1 MEPFSWEER
10 DGARWIVVEGS
21 LDHGEARALEERF
34 QETVLGGDTDVILVM
49 QGVTFLGSLAVG
61 MMLEARAALEKQGR
75 TLKISAP
82 SEAVN
87 KAFALMKLEDVFEE
101 V

>member
-1 MEPFSWEER
+1 METFSWEER
-10 DGARWIVVEGS
+10 DGARWIVIEGD
-21 LDHGEARALEERF
+21 LDHREARALEDRF
-34 QETVLGGDTDVILVM
+34 RETVAEGDTDVILVM

-61 MMLEARAALEKQGR
+61 MMLEARAALEKRGL

-82 SEAVN
+82 SEAVH
-87 KAFALMKLEDVFEE
+87 KAFRLMKLENVFQE

>member
-1 MEPFSWEER
+1 METFSWEER
-10 DGARWIVVEGS
+10 DGARWIVIEGS
-21 LDHGEARALEERF
+21 LDHREARALEERF

-61 MMLEARAALEKQGR
+61 MMLEARAALAKQGR
-75 TLKISAP
+75 TLRISAP
-82 SEAVN
+82 SEAVK
-87 KAFALMKLEDVFEE
+87 KAFELMKLEDVFEE